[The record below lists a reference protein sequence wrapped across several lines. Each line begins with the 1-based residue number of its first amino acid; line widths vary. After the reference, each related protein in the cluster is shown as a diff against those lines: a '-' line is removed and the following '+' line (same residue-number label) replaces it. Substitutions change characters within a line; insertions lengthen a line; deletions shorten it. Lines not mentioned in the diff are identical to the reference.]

1 MCSIAFLVDKTS
13 SVISVETEGHLTPPA
28 TPTKADGFNH
38 HHSHPHHTSSSYNN
52 AQDPIERAAL
62 ALGLPTLFD
71 FIKSLVQQSN
81 VQVPTL
87 MSTVVY
93 LERLRLKLP
102 KVAKG
107 MPCTRH
113 RVFLAALI
121 CAAKYLNDSS
131 PKNKHWQRYGLHFA
145 LPEVN
150 LMEKQLLFLL
160 DYHLRVEEVELIEA
174 LERFMPAKPNAGVQ
188 VAGGASSSSSMAKRS
203 PMDRRPSRLN
213 LSAVTSHRGLP
224 TPPITPMS
232 AVDHHHHHQVDSN
245 ATASGSTPVSSV
257 TDALAHTRLAS
268 PARTNATI
276 PNTSA
281 TTTTN
286 VYLTPERR
294 SRSSISTLRVP
305 IISPPSLSR
314 RDSSGSTSSDDSTD
328 DLLDETCTADED
340 LVLRA
345 RATAQGRVASISS
358 STGSTGGKPY
368 DTKRNVNIEVNVAPP
383 PATSSFKADIVASAS
398 TSTYKRD
405 SYGPGSP
412 LPRYNKSTP
421 VRNLPSTYGLSSV
434 ERAHVRQRD
443 DQNVARY
450 YQPPSQAY
458 QRSKQQQQQQQ
469 QQTRPHHQRSRHVV
483 AEDTIDPVVKSA
495 SAYGLDSVPS
505 LTSAT
510 RQQQRLLSETAAIE
524 HRSKS
529 LTNVPQMVVTGT
541 TPISTAHS
549 RPALSLRSSMSF
561 TGLRNLL
568 AGTHH
573 NTQADE
579 PIARRIRTVTD
590 NGEEVVIVQQ

>member
-1 MCSIAFLVDKTS
+1 MDKTS

-38 HHSHPHHTSSSYNN
+38 HASSSSYNN

-174 LERFMPAKPNAGVQ
+174 LERFMPAKPNSGPVQ
-188 VAGGASSSSSMAKRS
+188 AAAAASTAKRS
-203 PMDRRPSRLN
+203 GMDRRPSRLN
-213 LSAVTSHRGLP
+213 LSAVTSQRGLP

-232 AVDHHHHHQVDSN
+232 AVDLHSHHQVDSN

-268 PARTNATI
+268 PARSTATATI
-276 PNTSA
+276 PINTTAS
-281 TTTTN
+281 

-368 DTKRNVNIEVNVAPP
+368 DTRRNVNIEASVAPP
-383 PATSSFKADIVASAS
+383 PTMSSSSFKAEIVASAS

-412 LPRYNKSTP
+412 SPRYHKPSTP
-421 VRNLPSTYGLSSV
+421 VRNLPSAYGLSSV

-469 QQTRPHHQRSRHVV
+469 QHQSRPHHQRSRHVV

-541 TPISTAHS
+541 TPISAAHS

>member
-1 MCSIAFLVDKTS
+1 MSTEIGVIQYYPPRAYDPLLSLLAFLVEKTS
-13 SVISVETEGHLTPPA
+13 SVINVEADASGSMTPPA
-28 TPTKADGFNH
+28 TPTKAGAFG
-38 HHSHPHHTSSSYNN
+38 SSAFDYTN
-52 AQDPIERAAL
+52 DPIERAAV

-71 FIKSLVQQSN
+71 FIRGLVQQSN

-87 MSTVVY
+87 MSTVIY

-131 PKNKHWQRYGLHFA
+131 PKNKHWQKYGHHFA

-160 DYHLRVEEVELIEA
+160 DYNLRVEEDELIEG
-174 LERFMPAKPNAGVQ
+174 LSRFMVSRSTGP
-188 VAGGASSSSSMAKRS
+188 SSSKVAVAVPVTPRRSMDK
-203 PMDRRPSRLN
+203 RPSRLN
-213 LSAVTSHRGLP
+213 LQNVGSHRGLP
-224 TPPITPMS
+224 TPPITPVS
-232 AVDHHHHHQVDSN
+232 AGVDRSREEVE
-245 ATASGSTPVSSV
+245 ASGSTSTPVAMV
-257 TDALAHTRLAS
+257 TDALSQTRLAS
-268 PARTNATI
+268 PVRNA
-276 PNTSA
+276 PASSSRP
-281 TTTTN
+281 

-294 SRSSISTLRVP
+294 ARTSSAVPTLASGSSSSTAPCLRVP
-305 IISPPSLSR
+305 TIISPPSLQR

-328 DLLDETCTADED
+328 DLLAEPCQANED

-345 RATAQGRVASISS
+345 RATAQGRVGAISS
-358 STGSTGGKPY
+358 
-368 DTKRNVNIEVNVAPP
+368 R
-383 PATSSFKADIVASAS
+383 VASAS
-398 TSTYKRD
+398 QGKYDPVRAVVAGHHVSTEGPSYKRD

-412 LPRYNKSTP
+412 SPRYSTTP
-421 VRNLPSTYGLSSV
+421 SRNLPSTYGLSSV

-458 QRSKQQQQQQQ
+458 HRSKQQA
-469 QQTRPHHQRSRHVV
+469 HHHRSHRVNVADMVV
-483 AEDTIDPVVKSA
+483 ESPEPMS
-495 SAYGLDSVPS
+495 S

-510 RQQQRLLSETAAIE
+510 RKQQQKLLNESAAIE
-524 HRSKS
+524 YAQHKS
-529 LTNVPQMVVTGT
+529 THQVPQLVVTGNVGT
-541 TPISTAHS
+541 QS
-549 RPALSLRSSMSF
+549 RPSLSLRSSMSF

-568 AGTHH
+568 AGNHH
-573 NTQADE
+573 NANGVNTDPE
-579 PIARRIRTVTD
+579 PVTRRIRTVTD